1 MLGCAIGA
9 EGAPSLVP
17 GGGTVD
23 GGSSGLARQK
33 VLRARRGPGF
43 HPARRC
49 HWRALGY
56 RRGSQLCIRSAGDI
70 LGSMGR
76 PRVLPG
82 HLQIDIRVL
91 GPHQPERRRQEHLHL
106 RRPRSCCRN
115 CGGRRAGGFASAT
128 HARSRV
134 FRVIYAMPLLVATV
148 GSAVTWSELLNRTS
162 GWVDYFLGLL
172 GLGQPVWLGDS
183 HTAMLSVVIADAWS
197 GIPVV
202 GFIVL
207 AGLLSLPR
215 DPVEAALVD
224 GATVLQRF
232 RYVTLPAL
240 RPVLAFAVLF
250 RMLELF
256 QQFVLF
262 QVMTGGGPVF
272 ATSTLSGLLYSV
284 IGEPGFSSALAV
296 TFVLMMAVPLTLL
309 FLLASP
315 RRDRARVFAM
325 RRDRADERPHMMSG
339 RVTALRARL
348 RSWPAPRGWSQ
359 RFGQLQLT
367 AVSRRRVGSALTTLA
382 LVVGAL
388 FILLP
393 VAWIVVTA
401 FQPLQDAFQ
410 MPPVFVFRPTLANF
424 STLFGGQ
431 SGVFVPFL
439 DDLGHSALVLASSTA
454 VALGLGVPAGYALA
468 RRGNRAITTGL
479 VVMYVTPAILYLIP
493 LYFIFTRLH
502 IIFTYPSVVLFYET
516 FELPLTIFLMR
527 SYFADVPK
535 EVEDAARVDGCSRW
549 QAFRRVVLPIVR
561 PGLAIAAMLV
571 AVSSWGEY
579 FAASI
584 LTTTSTQTAPVA
596 IQTYTSLDTSSASLL
611 ATGTLVLI
619 LPVLVLT
626 MFLLRG
632 FARRFTSL
640 STA

>member
-1 MLGCAIGA
+1 VTAALRAWLDKRFFRLA
-9 EGAPSLVP
+9 AVP
-17 GGGTVD
+17 GFVLLVAVTGVPLVIAVVLSFTFVVPGTFSVRWV
-23 GGSSGLARQK
+23 GLVYYRGIFSSIFESSGPTSLSLIVKNTYIFVGLGLAVETAGGVALALLLAR
-33 VLRARRGPGF
+33 RM
-43 HPARRC
+43 
-49 HWRALGY
+49 
-56 RRGSQLCIRSAGDI
+56 RGSG
-70 LGSMGR
+70 
-76 PRVLPG
+76 
-82 HLQIDIRVL
+82 
-91 GPHQPERRRQEHLHL
+91 
-106 RRPRSCCRN
+106 
-115 CGGRRAGGFASAT
+115 
-128 HARSRV
+128 V
-134 FRVIYAMPLLVATV
+134 FRVIYALPLLVATV
-148 GSAVTWSELLNRTS
+148 GSAVTWSALLNRTN

-172 GLGQPVWLGDS
+172 GLGQPVWLADS
-183 HTAMLSVVIADAWS
+183 HTAMLSVVIADAWT

-224 GATVLQRF
+224 GATALQRF

-272 ATSTLSGLLYSV
+272 ATSTLSGLLYSGV
-284 IGEPGFSSALAV
+284 GEPGSSSALAV
-296 TFVLMMAVPLTLL
+296 TFVLMMAVPLIVL

-325 RRDRADERPHMMSG
+325 RRGRADERRHKGSAWVM
-339 RVTALRARL
+339 ALREQIR
-348 RSWPAPRGWSQ
+348 RWPAPRGWSQ
-359 RFGQLQLT
+359 RLGRFRLT
-367 AVSRRRVGSALTTLA
+367 AESRSRATNAFAVFALIVGS
-382 LVVGAL
+382 L

-393 VAWIVVTA
+393 VAWIVLTA
-401 FQPLQDAFQ
+401 FQPLQDTFG

-424 STLFGGQ
+424 SALYTGRA
-431 SGVFVPFL
+431 GVFVPFL
-439 DDLGHSALVLASSTA
+439 DDLGHSVVVLASSTA
-454 VALGLGVPAGYALA
+454 LALGLGVPAGYALA
-468 RRGNRAITTGL
+468 RRGNRAVTTGL
-479 VVMYVTPAILYLIP
+479 VVMYVTPAILYIIP

-502 IIFTYPSVVLFYET
+502 IIFTYPSIVLFYET

-527 SYFADVPK
+527 GYFADVPK

-561 PGLAIAAMLV
+561 PGLAIATMLV

-584 LTTTSTQTAPVA
+584 FTTTSTQTAPVA
-596 IQTYTSLDTSSASLL
+596 IETYIGLDTSSASLL
-611 ATGTLVLI
+611 AAATLVLI
-619 LPVLVLT
+619 APVLVLT
-626 MFLLRG
+626 IFLLRG

-640 STA
+640 SPA

>member
-1 MLGCAIGA
+1 VAAPVKGA
-9 EGAPSLVP
+9 LRAWLDKRFFGLAAAPGFILLVAVTGVPLVIAVTLSFTVIVP
-17 GGGTVD
+17 GTFSVRWVGLLYYRGIFSSIFE
-23 GGSSGLARQK
+23 SSGPTSLSLIVKNTYIFVGLGLAVETVGGVALAVLLAR
-33 VLRARRGPGF
+33 RMRG
-43 HPARRC
+43 A
-49 HWRALGY
+49 
-56 RRGSQLCIRSAGDI
+56 
-70 LGSMGR
+70 
-76 PRVLPG
+76 
-82 HLQIDIRVL
+82 
-91 GPHQPERRRQEHLHL
+91 
-106 RRPRSCCRN
+106 
-115 CGGRRAGGFASAT
+115 
-128 HARSRV
+128 RV

-183 HTAMLSVVIADAWS
+183 HTAMLSLVIADAWS

-207 AGLLSLPR
+207 AGLLSLPQ

-262 QVMTGGGPVF
+262 QVMTGFGPVA
-272 ATSTLSGLLYSV
+272 ATSTFSGLLYFG
-284 IGEPGFSSALAV
+284 IGEPGYSSALAV

-348 RSWPAPRGWSQ
+348 RSWPAPRGWSH
-359 RFGQLQLT
+359 RFGQLRPT
-367 AVSRRRVGSALTTLA
+367 AMSRRRVGSALTTLA

-410 MPPVFVFRPTLANF
+410 MPPVVVFRPTLANF

-468 RRGNRAITTGL
+468 RRGNRAVTTGL

-561 PGLAIAAMLV
+561 PGLAITAMLV

-596 IQTYTSLDTSSASLL
+596 IQTYTSLDISSASLL

-619 LPVLVLT
+619 APVLVLT

-640 STA
+640 STG